1 MKITTLI
8 ENENSP
14 GQENLKTEAGLSL
27 LVETGKLKILFDTGS
42 SGAFADNAEK
52 LGVDLTKV
60 DFVVISHAH
69 YDHTGGLER
78 FFRINKTAKVYINEH
93 VKGSY
98 FYKILFIK
106 KNIGTKQS
114 LLETYADRFVFLSGD
129 FLINENVKITASFGK
144 SHKTP
149 SDGKHILKLERN
161 KLVTDDFLHE
171 QMMLITE
178 KGKLYVFTGCSHHG
192 IVNMVESAEKMAEGK
207 QMNVIGGFHMYN
219 PVTKGLSEKKEDVI
233 HVGELLN
240 NNKSINKIATG
251 HCTGK
256 GAFSILKEVLG
267 DKLTS
272 INTGSSITF

>member
-14 GQENLKTEAGLSL
+14 GRENLKTEAGLSL
-27 LVETGKLKILFDTGS
+27 FVETNNLKILFDTGS

-78 FFRINKTAKVYINEH
+78 FFRINKTAKVYINKH

-106 KNIGTKQS
+106 KNIGTDQS
-114 LLETYADRFVFLSGD
+114 LLETYADRFVFVNGD
-129 FLINENVKITASFGK
+129 FQINENVKLTATFGNN
-144 SHKTP
+144 HKTP
-149 SDGKHILKLERN
+149 SDGKHILKKENN

-178 KGKLYVFTGCSHHG
+178 NEKFYVFTGCSHHG
-192 IVNMVESAEKMAEGK
+192 IANMVEAAGKMAAGK
-207 QMNVIGGFHMYN
+207 HMSVIGGFHMYN

-240 NNKSINKIATG
+240 NNKNIDKIATG

-256 GAFSILKEVLG
+256 GAFGILKEVLG

-272 INTGSSITF
+272 INTGSSITI

>member
-8 ENENSP
+8 ENENSH

-27 LVETGKLKILFDTGS
+27 FIETNNLRILFDTGS
-42 SGAFADNAEK
+42 SGSFADNAEK
-52 LGVDLTKV
+52 LSVDLTKV

-69 YDHTGGLER
+69 FDHTGGLER
-78 FFRINKTAKVYINEH
+78 FFQINKTAKVYINEY

-106 KNIGTKQS
+106 KNIGTDQS
-114 LLETYADRFVFLSGD
+114 LLETYADRFVFVSGD
-129 FLINENVKITASFGK
+129 FQINENIKLTASFGK
-144 SHKTP
+144 NHKTP
-149 SDGKHILKLERN
+149 SDSKHILKREGN

-192 IVNMVESAEKMAEGK
+192 IANMVEAAEKQADGK
-207 QMNVIGGFHMYN
+207 RISVVGGFHMYN

-240 NNKSINKIATG
+240 NNKNIDKIATG

-256 GAFSILKEVLG
+256 GAFSILQGVLG

-272 INTGSSITF
+272 INTGSSITI